1 MEALRC
7 KDLNVGY
14 AKKIVLKEVNLSIPS
29 GSLTVLIGVNGSGK
43 STLMRTLAG
52 MQPALSG
59 EVYIENKP
67 LSQYNLKELSCLRAV
82 VDTNR
87 QGGGALTV
95 AEAVSVGR
103 NASISLFGYLS
114 TSYKSAVEEAMTA
127 VGIGN
132 FADRY
137 MATLS
142 DGERQKVMIARA
154 LVQDSPVIFLDEPTA
169 FLDVAARIEVMDL
182 LYKLSEK
189 GKTIIMSTHDIAPA
203 ISRADSL
210 IVVDKRNKRIIA
222 GGRDKLIS
230 DGTLDLAFAGTGV
243 HFDPSILD
251 YR

>member
-7 KDLNVGY
+7 EKLDVGY
-14 AKKIVLKEVNLSIPS
+14 AKKVVLEDVNLSIPS
-29 GSLTVLIGVNGSGK
+29 SSLTVLIGMNGSGK

-67 LSQYNLKELSCLRAV
+67 LSQYNFKELSRLRAV

-103 NASISLFGYLS
+103 NTSVSLFGYLS
-114 TSYKSAVEEAMTA
+114 NACKIAVEEAMTA
-127 VGIGN
+127 VGIEN
-132 FADRY
+132 FAERY

-182 LYKLSEK
+182 LYKLREK
-189 GKTIIMSTHDIAPA
+189 GKTMIMSTHDIAPA
-203 ISRADSL
+203 ISRADAL
-210 IVVDKRNKRIIA
+210 IVVDKLNKKIIA
-222 GGRDKLIS
+222 GARDKLIS
-230 DGTLDLAFAGTGV
+230 EGTLDVAFAGKGV
-243 HFDPSILD
+243 HFDSSILD

>member
-1 MEALRC
+1 MNLS
-7 KDLNVGY
+7 VGY
-14 AKKIVLKEVNLSIPS
+14 AKKLVLEDVNLSIPS
-29 GSLTVLIGVNGSGK
+29 SSLTVLIGANGSGK

-59 EVYIENKP
+59 EVYIENR
-67 LSQYNLKELSCLRAV
+67 LLAQYNPKELSRLRAV

-87 QGGGALTV
+87 HGGGALTV

-103 NASISLFGYLS
+103 NTSVSLFGYLS
-114 TSYKSAVEEAMTA
+114 ADCKAAVEDAMTA
-127 VGIGN
+127 VGIAQ

-182 LYKLSEK
+182 LYKLRET

-203 ISRADSL
+203 ISRADDL
-210 IVVDKRNKRIIA
+210 IVVDKHSKKISA
-222 GGRDKLIS
+222 GDKGRLIS
-230 DGTLDLAFAGTGV
+230 DGTLDVAFAGTGV
-243 HFDPSILD
+243 HFDSSILD